1 MINKTFMNIHLN
13 TYEYLLCEILTP
25 LILPVP
31 SVSSPHPGFLFILI
45 SLLYPY
51 ILTIALTPVSL
62 EILDSLEST
71 FQATSLGTLFRHYFN
86 PFSSA
91 WEKTSA
97 PIGAMKVLLP
107 FYEIMKDR
115 TSTKPTIDRP

>member
-31 SVSSPHPGFLFILI
+31 SVSSPHPGFLLT
-45 SLLYPY
+45 